1 MKITKKGILSMG
13 ILLGL
18 LLILPTT
25 TSQTTDTTT
34 IEIVNI
40 SGGLGGVT
48 VDVENTGDTVA
59 NDIWVITTI
68 SGGILGNIELIHEC
82 TGCSACGTTLAPGA
96 IKSENSL
103 EAGLLLGFGPIEITT
118 SAGASNAN
126 EVSMETSG
134 TLLGLLAF
142 LQ

>member
-1 MKITKKGILSMG
+1 MKITKKGLLTMG
-13 ILLGL
+13 ILLGIL
-18 LLILPTT
+18 LTLPTT
-25 TSQTTDTTT
+25 ISQNTDTTT

-40 SGGLGGVT
+40 SGGFGGVT
-48 VDVENTGDTVA
+48 VDVENTGDAVA

-68 SGGILGNIELIHEC
+68 TGGILGNIDLTHEC

-96 IKSENSL
+96 IKSENSA

-134 TLLGLLAF
+134 TLLGLLAL